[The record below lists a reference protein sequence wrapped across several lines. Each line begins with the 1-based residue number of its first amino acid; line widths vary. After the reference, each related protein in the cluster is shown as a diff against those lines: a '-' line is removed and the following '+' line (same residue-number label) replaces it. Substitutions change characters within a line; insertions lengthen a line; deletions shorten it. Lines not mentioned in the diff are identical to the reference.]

1 VTAVG
6 KSRSTTDT
14 DGDVVRRI
22 VELGCRAPSVHN
34 TQPWRWRIDGQ
45 RIELRADRS
54 RQLSVSDPD
63 GRNLTIS
70 CGAALHH
77 IQVAA
82 AGLGRLALVER
93 LPDPLDPDLLAVI
106 DVAEQRAATPADV
119 DLLEA
124 LDQRVTDRRRFTSWP
139 VPPERLADLASLAQR
154 WAARV
159 LPLTGSAARATV
171 ERLVDEAIGA
181 QQLDPRFAAE
191 QERWIARSTVDGV
204 PPSALP
210 QQTHPTER
218 RDRFERRTEPVPAHG
233 VVEATDGILAI
244 CTAHDTPLAWLD
256 AGETLSALWL
266 RATQAGFSLV
276 PLSQVIEVEETRSAL
291 ILNVFFEM
299 AKPQL
304 LVRIGWQEV
313 TRTSL
318 PRTPRRPLDEVVD
331 AARSN
336 DY

>member
-1 VTAVG
+1 MTAVG
-6 KSRSTTDT
+6 RNRSATQTES
-14 DGDVVRRI
+14 DVVRRI

-34 TQPWRWRIDGQ
+34 TQPWRWRIDDN
-45 RIELRADRS
+45 RIELRADRG
-54 RQLSVSDPD
+54 RRLRVSDPD

-82 AGLGRLALVER
+82 AGLGRQALVER
-93 LPDPLDPDLLAVI
+93 LPDPRDTDLLAVI
-106 DVAEQRAATPADV
+106 DVGEPRTATPSDP
-119 DLLEA
+119 DLLDA
-124 LDQRVTDRRRFTSWP
+124 LEQRVTDRRRFTSWP
-139 VPPERLADLASLAQR
+139 VPPERLDDLASLAQR

-159 LPLTGSAARATV
+159 LPLTGTAARAIT
-171 ERLVDEAIGA
+171 EKLVDEAIEA

-191 QERWIARSTVDGV
+191 QESWVAHSTVDGV

-210 QQTHPTER
+210 RQTHPAER
-218 RDRFERRTEPVPAHG
+218 RDRFERRTEPVPSHG

-276 PLSQVIEVEETRSAL
+276 PLSQVIEVEETRSEL
-291 ILNVFFEM
+291 ILKVFFDM

-313 TRTSL
+313 TRTPL
-318 PRTPRRPLDEVVD
+318 PRTPRRPLDEVLD
-331 AARSN
+331 HPAQP
-336 DY
+336 